1 MPSLPLWSGADLTPS
16 HEASSLASRSP
27 AVLVVGHG
35 SRDPRANGEF
45 EAFVA
50 SYGARRGAI
59 VRHGY
64 IELAKPSLAEAL
76 DLIAQEAK
84 HVVVLPLFLFAA
96 GHVKNDVPLALD
108 AARARWP
115 DVRFDVAPALG
126 VHPSLAAVAFDRA
139 ASVGEADAK
148 TIAVVVGRGSSDPD
162 ANGDF
167 FKAARLM
174 AEGRGWMGVELAFL
188 GITRPLFPDALERA
202 ARARPDR
209 IVVIPYLLFA
219 GRLIEKLKE
228 GIATFAERYP
238 WIRTS
243 LAPHM
248 GHDDRI
254 FAVLDERVTQAED
267 GTAPLPC
274 DSCQYRRALPGF
286 ESQVG
291 GLKALLYSVRHTLTH
306 NQAMPHAHAHAL
318 LTKHVLVCT
327 NADCA
332 DRGSVALIDSLRRAI
347 KRAGKQRTIRVTRT
361 SCMGRCGEGP
371 TVVVYP
377 DGVWYR
383 GVREGDAAALVEEHL
398 LGDRLVSRLVDGVMQ

>member
-1 MPSLPLWSGADLTPS
+1 MPSLPLWSGADLTPC
-16 HEASSLASRSP
+16 HEPSTLVSRSP

-35 SRDPRANGEF
+35 SRDPRANEEL

-50 SYGARRGAI
+50 AFAARRGGV
-59 VRHGY
+59 VRHAY
-64 IELAKPSLAEAL
+64 VELAKPSLAEGL
-76 DLIAQEAK
+76 DAIAAESR
-84 HVVVLPLFLFAA
+84 HVVALPLFLFAA

-115 DVRFDVAPALG
+115 GVRFDVAPALG
-126 VHPSLAAVAFDRA
+126 VHPSLPAVAFDRA
-139 ASVGEADAK
+139 ATVAPADEK
-148 TIAVVVGRGSSDPD
+148 TIAIVVGRGSSDPD

-167 FKAARLM
+167 CKAVRLLG
-174 AEGRGWMGVELAFL
+174 EGRKWMAVEPAFM
-188 GITRPLFPDALERA
+188 GITRPLFDEALERA

-209 IVVIPYLLFA
+209 IVVVPYLLFA
-219 GRLIEKLKE
+219 GRLIEKLRA
-228 GIATFAERYP
+228 GIDAFVARYP

-243 LAPHM
+243 LAPHL
-248 GHDDRI
+248 GQDDRI
-254 FAVLDERVTQAED
+254 FALLDERITQAED

-274 DSCQYRRALPGF
+274 DTCQYRRALPGF

-306 NQAMPHAHAHAL
+306 TQATPHAHAHATL
-318 LTKHVLVCT
+318 AKHVLVCT

-332 DRGSVALIDSLRRAI
+332 DRGSVALIDALRRAI

-383 GVREGDAAALVEEHL
+383 GVREGDAGALVEEHL